1 MSVVNSIKHHW
12 MTLSFFFGFTNDF
25 FLLNQVDNKIDNF
38 ILLFYITLATIS
50 IILFYAGTVEKFG
63 SKISNF
69 LVRFMPLSMQYSFGG
84 LLSGMLIF
92 YGRSGSFSSSL
103 PFFIFI
109 VLIILINELVRKQS
123 DRLVFN
129 LIIYFVGIFFYSV
142 LVLPVLIGDVGDVIF
157 VGSGLL
163 ALFLIMLVVKILR
176 KIIPNF
182 IKLKLRSVV
191 FSIGGLYVFFN
202 YLYFTNIIPPIP
214 LSLKELSVYQKVEKT
229 ETGYRFEKEENDD
242 WFKFL
247 KTEIFH
253 PKTAD
258 GAYCFSRV
266 YAPTKLSTTI
276 VHRWEFLDV
285 SNNWKEY
292 FKMSYPINGENKGGY
307 RGFTTIKNLENG
319 EWRCVVENQ
328 RGQVLGIKNFII
340 DNSVSPKNLVTI
352 VE

>member
-1 MSVVNSIKHHW
+1 MSVVKTLKHHW
-12 MTLSFFFGFTNDF
+12 MTISFFLGFINDF
-25 FLLNQVDNKIDNF
+25 LLLNQVDNKIDNL
-38 ILLFYITLATIS
+38 ILLFYIALATIS

-63 SKISNF
+63 NKISDF
-69 LVRFMPLSMQYSFGG
+69 LVRFMPLAMQYSFGG

-109 VLIILINELVRKQS
+109 ILIILINELVRKQS
-123 DRLVFN
+123 NRLVFN

-142 LVLPVLIGDVGDVIF
+142 LVLPILVGDVGDVIF

-163 ALFLIMLVVKILR
+163 ALFLIIILIKILR

-182 IKLKLRSVV
+182 ITLRLRSIV
-191 FSIGGLYVFFN
+191 FSIGALYAFFN

-214 LSLKELSVYQKVEKT
+214 LSLKELSIYHKVEKT
-229 ETGYRFEKEENDD
+229 NTGYRFEKEENND

-253 PKTAD
+253 PKAGE
-258 GAYCFSRV
+258 GAFCFSRV

-276 VHRWEFLDV
+276 VHRWEFLDAN
-285 SNNWKEY
+285 NNWQEY
-292 FKMSYPINGENKGGY
+292 FKMSYSITGENKGGY
-307 RGFTTIKNLENG
+307 RGFTTIKNLKNG

-328 RGQVLGIKNFII
+328 RGQVLGIKNFTV
-340 DNSVSPKNLVTI
+340 DNSTSPKNLVTI